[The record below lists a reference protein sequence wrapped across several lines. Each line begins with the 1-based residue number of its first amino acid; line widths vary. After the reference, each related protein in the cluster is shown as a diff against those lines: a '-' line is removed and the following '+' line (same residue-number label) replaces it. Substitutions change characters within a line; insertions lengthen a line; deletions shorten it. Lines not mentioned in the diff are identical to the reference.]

1 VVPLRKSVNKYIV
14 PTPPSIYYPYEPET
28 TEKPGPG
35 LDLTNPTIQL
45 LRSTNNPRERPLQ
58 KLEIQAKCTVIR
70 FMFHLAPWWV

>member
-1 VVPLRKSVNKYIV
+1 MQEQYNVVPLRKSVNKYIV

-45 LRSTNNPRERPLQ
+45 LR
-58 KLEIQAKCTVIR
+58 
-70 FMFHLAPWWV
+70 